1 MVKSTLIS
9 VGTRVEGSFGPLV
22 ANPNPNI
29 KRRVRMR
36 VTGTVMN
43 AVGQHNWSVLFDFD
57 GKTQEVHSRSLKI
70 VQNETAIPAH
80 ELYQSKYILQGLYS
94 FYIISILT
102 NNLSFQIWQ

>member
-70 VQNETAIPAH
+70 VQNETAIPSH
-80 ELYQSKYILQGLYS
+80 ELYQSKYIRQGSYS
-94 FYIISILT
+94 FYTISILT